1 MVLVRDGMLGDGI
14 VRKCLRIATRLA
26 AAPTPAAPAP
36 APAFAAAFT
45 FPAFAMGLALR
56 LGCREFGAGLLF
68 IRCDEVLFGF
78 VCRDRDLR
86 LLGGE
91 IARCLGGVHLF
102 AAIDHVGLL
111 PGYRRVG

>member
-1 MVLVRDGMLGDGI
+1 MVLVRDDMFGDGV
-14 VRKCLRIATRLA
+14 VRECLRIATRLA
-26 AAPTPAAPAP
+26 AAPTSAASAP

-45 FPAFAMGLALR
+45 FPTLAMGFALG
-56 LGCREFGAGLLF
+56 LGCREFGTVFLF